1 MTSSTAAAEIGE
13 SITSLKPQIKMMP
26 IQNTGAMQT
35 SDIAQTAKLVQDLS
49 QQLDDTQMFESLLS
63 KLDKLKPLVNAIDKA
78 AKVCFLLG

>member
-1 MTSSTAAAEIGE
+1 
-13 SITSLKPQIKMMP
+13 MMP